1 MRCNMEYT
9 VYDSQGNFKRSMMTL
24 ANEPSDIVDGEV
36 WFKGKFSEYSRVE
49 DGVVV
54 EADAADIEAN
64 RQAEEDALAWREL
77 RLRRSKLLSA
87 CDWTQVPD
95 APVDQAAWAA
105 YRQQL
110 RDLPA
115 NTVDPVNPDWPLPP
129 T

>member
-1 MRCNMEYT
+1 MEYT

-36 WFKGKFSEYSRVE
+36 WFEGKFSEYSRVE
-49 DGVVV
+49 NGVVV

-95 APVDQAAWAA
+95 APVDQVAWAA

-115 NTVDPVNPDWPLPP
+115 NTVDPAAPDWPLPP

>member
-1 MRCNMEYT
+1 MEYT

-24 ANEPSDIVDGEV
+24 ADEPSDIVDGEV
-36 WFKGKFSEYSRVE
+36 WFEGKFSEYSRVE

-64 RQAEEDALAWREL
+64 RQAEEDALAWREF

-87 CDWTQVPD
+87 CDWTQIPD

-115 NTVDPVNPDWPLPP
+115 NTVDPANPDWPLPP